1 MYNMN
6 ITHIFG
12 GGNVKSLRK
21 YREKMNITQKN
32 LAEKLEVDTSTVTKW
47 ETGAAMP
54 RADKLPELAKIL
66 GCEVSDL
73 FKSGEG

>member
-1 MYNMN
+1 MN
-6 ITHIFG
+6 IKQKRMSLKMTQDVLADRM
-12 GGNVKSLRK
+12 NVSR
-21 YREKMNITQKN
+21 T
-32 LAEKLEVDTSTVTKW
+32 TVAMW

-73 FKSGEG
+73 FEENL

>member
-1 MYNMN
+1 MKTLKN
-6 ITHIFG
+6 
-12 GGNVKSLRK
+12 L
-21 YREKMNITQKN
+21 REKVNITQKD
-32 LAEKLEVDTSTVTKW
+32 LATSLGVDTSTVTKW

-73 FKSGEG
+73 FESEEG

>member
-1 MYNMN
+1 MN
-6 ITHIFG
+6 I
-12 GGNVKSLRK
+12 KQKRMSL
-21 YREKMNITQKN
+21 KMTQKA
-32 LAEKLEVDTSTVTKW
+32 LAEQLNVDASTVTKW

-73 FKSGEG
+73 FEENL

>member
-1 MYNMN
+1 MN
-6 ITHIFG
+6 AIE
-12 GGNVKSLRK
+12 NLRK
-21 YREKMNITQKN
+21 NLGISQYT
-32 LAEKLEVDTSTVTKW
+32 LAEKLDVTQSAISQW

-73 FKSGEG
+73 FEENL

>member
-1 MYNMN
+1 MKVLKN
-6 ITHIFG
+6 
-12 GGNVKSLRK
+12 L
-21 YREKMNITQKN
+21 REKVNITQKD
-32 LAEKLEVDTSTVTKW
+32 LAEQLNVDASTVTKW

-73 FKSGEG
+73 FEENL